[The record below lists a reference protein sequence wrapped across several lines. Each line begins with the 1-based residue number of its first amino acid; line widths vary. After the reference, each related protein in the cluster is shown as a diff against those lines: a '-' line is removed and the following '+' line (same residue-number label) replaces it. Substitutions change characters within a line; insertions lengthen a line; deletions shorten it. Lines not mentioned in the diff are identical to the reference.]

1 MLTGIKYIVQQH
13 QRDVGLMWP
22 ATRSIFRK
30 MIDPAVI
37 KNHCKNRNMI
47 AVSKPWPNLII
58 ITPVIYKLEPM
69 Y

>member
-1 MLTGIKYIVQQH
+1 MPTGIKYIVQQH

-37 KNHCKNRNMI
+37 KTIVYHI